1 MGTIQTQFDIIAAV
15 KMAGAATGLVLQ
27 NFNAIFHQCY
37 REDIMPLVIPPL
49 ERLGGWLMVD
59 PDRLQN
65 GDNGFQRIP
74 SPKRWNWTSIS
85 IVIGLYRGNSS
96 DGDLVGTIG
105 RNRSLIAVFLLLIGC
120 TTCLT
125 VEEASEMMYELMRL
139 NGILRPQEYPIPGRL
154 VSQFNEALNGCATYM
169 VEETPL
175 NIYKLISD
183 RINYVTFERR
193 IDGLYLAG
201 ETKELAKIVYEGIE
215 RLQNAEI
222 ELTVLR
228 GSRQGAWL
236 ASLFVW
242 LRPKEVQVQIRDTLI
257 YPMVQA
263 EDHRESNQI
272 RLYIHLDDPKGNP
285 MNSSWSVQSWKA
297 GRQDVPIVFCLKD
310 ETNMDFERQHPAP
323 LPSARSQI
331 SNTVSQLAVDAIGHL
346 AGALVIVAAE
356 IGYLYDKDRK
366 TARLLKELCSQRFL
380 NRYNTMLTF
389 FGWEGREG
397 LLDQNRQESMA
408 EVLSDI
414 VPNFNFR
421 SGHDELNTL
430 ASLIDEACRRYA
442 NKIGKPMLLGREAM
456 KIEGSGEDTVIEH
469 AIYLAAEALLFA
481 FCAEMPKYQL
491 YRPFEPFKLDEN
503 AKMLVE
509 LLRPTNNGGQHPA
522 SEPRG
527 YSFWEFRKR
536 AIEVLVP
543 GAANVQSSDL
553 AVAGNGYV
561 VYIAALA
568 EWDNNL
574 TDRRTISSL
583 YLAPG
588 PLKAVE
594 VEGRLSRVTED
605 SKNPALAGRLL
616 LYNQGIKLYE
626 DEQCCL
632 DERSAINEFPTKIV
646 HLWRIENATGT
657 LHLATY
663 INSNMNHGFSVS
675 QQPIKG
681 DARIPTSW
689 ERSMNAVAFAHHIE
703 EGIAR
708 PTQLQQLAHEWRK
721 QGKEIQWSVVGSS
734 CLSKQRYITTTSENE
749 QLRFFESGNL
759 VEEHKVFIKHR
770 AVSLLACIKVAMES
784 CQENKYWVI
793 IA

>member
-1 MGTIQTQFDIIAAV
+1 
-15 KMAGAATGLVLQ
+15 
-27 NFNAIFHQCY
+27 
-37 REDIMPLVIPPL
+37 MPLVIPPL

-59 PDRLQN
+59 PDHLQN
-65 GDNGFQRIP
+65 GDNGFQRVP
-74 SPKRWNWTSIS
+74 LPKRWNWTSIS
-85 IVIGLYRGNSS
+85 IVIGLYRGNTL

-105 RNRSLIAVFLLLIGC
+105 RNRSLIAAFLLLIGC

-169 VEETPL
+169 AEETPHSVY
-175 NIYKLISD
+175 NLISNQ
-183 RINYVTFERR
+183 IKYFTFERR
-193 IDGLYLAG
+193 IDDLYLAG

-222 ELTVLR
+222 ELTVLQ

-242 LRPKEVQVQIRDTLI
+242 LRPKEVQVQVRDTLI
-257 YPMVQA
+257 YPVVRA

-272 RLYIHLDDPKGNP
+272 RLCIHLDEPKGNP
-285 MNSSWSVQSWKA
+285 MNGSWSVQSRKA

-310 ETNMDFERQHPAP
+310 ETNMDFERQHPSP

-331 SNTVSQLAVDAIGHL
+331 SSTVSQPAVDAIGHL
-346 AGALVIVAAE
+346 AAALVIVATE
-356 IGYLYDKDRK
+356 IGYLYDKDRR
-366 TARLLKELCSQRFL
+366 TARLLEELCSQKFL
-380 NRYNTMLTF
+380 TRYNTMLTY
-389 FGWEGREG
+389 FGWEGGRG
-397 LLDQNRQESMA
+397 SLDQNRVKSMA

-414 VPNFNFR
+414 VPNFNFW

-430 ASLIDEACRRYA
+430 GSLIHEACGRYA
-442 NKIGKPMLLGREAM
+442 NKFEKPMLLDREAM
-456 KIEGSGEDTVIEH
+456 RIEGSGEDTVIEH
-469 AIYLAAEALLFA
+469 AIYLAAEVLLFA
-481 FCAEMPKYQL
+481 FCAEMPKHQL

-509 LLRPTNNGGQHPA
+509 LLWPPNNRGQQPA
-522 SEPRG
+522 SELRD

-536 AIEVLVP
+536 AIEALVP

-561 VYIAALA
+561 VYTAALA
-568 EWDNNL
+568 EWDNSL
-574 TDRRTISSL
+574 TDMRTISSL

-605 SKNPALAGRLL
+605 SKNLALAGRLA
-616 LYNQGIKLYE
+616 LYNRSIKLYE
-626 DEQCCL
+626 GERWCL

-663 INSNMNHGFSVS
+663 INLNLIQAVSVS
-675 QQPIKG
+675 QQPMKG
-681 DARIPTSW
+681 DAKIPTSW
-689 ERSMNAVAFAHHIE
+689 ERSINAVAFAHHIE
-703 EGIAR
+703 EGNAR
-708 PTQLQQLAHEWRK
+708 RTQLQRLA
-721 QGKEIQWSVVGSS
+721 KE
-734 CLSKQRYITTTSENE
+734 
-749 QLRFFESGNL
+749 
-759 VEEHKVFIKHR
+759 
-770 AVSLLACIKVAMES
+770 
-784 CQENKYWVI
+784 
-793 IA
+793 